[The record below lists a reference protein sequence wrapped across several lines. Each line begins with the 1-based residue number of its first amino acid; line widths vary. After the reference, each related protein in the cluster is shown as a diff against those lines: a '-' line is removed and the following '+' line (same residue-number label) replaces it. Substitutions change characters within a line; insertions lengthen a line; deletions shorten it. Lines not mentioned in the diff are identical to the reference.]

1 MPMSNPYARQA
12 LGQHLGGP
20 VDNGRDD
27 EHDDGFGARYEP
39 RHEQR
44 HDPRA
49 QARAAVPAASTPAS
63 AASSAPSRGLNLRG
77 GRDNA
82 GFESFDAF
90 GTDMPASGGTPR
102 ERGNDSN
109 GWRRWKMSAFDAPP
123 PPPPVFEAEPDEP
136 APPPID
142 FAALDA
148 MREGARKEGYAQGYT
163 QGQTQGYGDGH
174 REGYARGLETA
185 RQEAAR
191 LQELATTF
199 AGALRRIDDEVGQT
213 LIALALDVARKL
225 VQDTVAHN
233 PAVLL
238 PAVRELLAN
247 EPALSGAPCLLLNP
261 DDVELVQTH
270 LAGELEAAGWSV
282 RADATVAR
290 GGCIAS
296 AASGE
301 LDATLATRWSRVVKA
316 LGRNDPWEAPDA

>member
-1 MPMSNPYARQA
+1 MPMSNPYPRQA
-12 LGQHLGGP
+12 LGHHLGGP
-20 VDNGRDD
+20 LDDERDD
-27 EHDDGFGARYEP
+27 GLGARYEP
-39 RHEQR
+39 R
-44 HDPRA
+44 A
-49 QARAAVPAASTPAS
+49 QARATVPSAS
-63 AASSAPSRGLNLRG
+63 AASSAPSAGLKLRG
-77 GRDNA
+77 GRDGA
-82 GFESFDAF
+82 GFERFDAF
-90 GTDMPASGGTPR
+90 GSETSPSGGGKQGDR
-102 ERGNDSN
+102 DSDNN

-123 PPPPVFEAEPDEP
+123 PPPPALEAEPDEP

-191 LQELATTF
+191 LQELAGTF

-225 VQDTVAHN
+225 VHDTVAHN

-261 DDVELVQTH
+261 DDIELVQTH

>member
-12 LGQHLGGP
+12 LGHHLGGSL
-20 VDNGRDD
+20 DD
-27 EHDDGFGARYEP
+27 DRDDGFGARYEP
-39 RHEQR
+39 R
-44 HDPRA
+44 A
-49 QARAAVPAASTPAS
+49 QARPAVPSAS
-63 AASSAPSRGLNLRG
+63 AASSAPSAPSAPSAGLNMRG
-77 GRDNA
+77 GRDSA

-90 GTDMPASGGTPR
+90 GADAQQPGARQAG
-102 ERGNDSN
+102 RGSDSN

-123 PPPPVFEAEPDEP
+123 PPPPAFQAEPEEP

-191 LQELATTF
+191 LQELAGTF

-225 VQDTVAHN
+225 VHDTVAHN

-261 DDVELVQTH
+261 DDIELVQTH

>member
-12 LGQHLGGP
+12 LGHHLGGP
-20 VDNGRDD
+20 LGNERDD
-27 EHDDGFGARYEP
+27 ERDDGFGARYEP
-39 RHEQR
+39 R
-44 HDPRA
+44 A
-49 QARAAVPAASTPAS
+49 QARAAAQSAPAASPS
-63 AASSAPSRGLNLRG
+63 SSAGLNLRG
-77 GRDNA
+77 GRDGA
-82 GFESFDAF
+82 AFESFDAL
-90 GTDMPASGGTPR
+90 GADERQPGSKRGDRGGD
-102 ERGNDSN
+102 GN

-123 PPPPVFEAEPDEP
+123 PPPPAFEAEPEEP

-191 LQELATTF
+191 LQELAGTF

-225 VQDTVAHN
+225 VHDTVAHN

-261 DDVELVQTH
+261 DDIELVQTH
-270 LAGELEAAGWSV
+270 LSGELEAAGWSV

>member
-1 MPMSNPYARQA
+1 MSNPYARQA
-12 LGQHLGGP
+12 LGHHLGGSL
-20 VDNGRDD
+20 DD
-27 EHDDGFGARYEP
+27 DRDDGFGARYEP
-39 RHEQR
+39 R
-44 HDPRA
+44 A
-49 QARAAVPAASTPAS
+49 QARAAVPSAS
-63 AASSAPSRGLNLRG
+63 AASSAASSAGPSAPSSAPSAGLNLRG
-77 GRDNA
+77 GRDST
-82 GFESFDAF
+82 GFEGFDAF
-90 GTDMPASGGTPR
+90 GTDLPAAGGKPGD
-102 ERGNDSN
+102 RGRDSN

-123 PPPPVFEAEPDEP
+123 PPPPRFEAEPEEP

-191 LQELATTF
+191 LQELAGTF
-199 AGALRRIDDEVGQT
+199 ATALRRIDDEVGQT

-225 VQDTVAHN
+225 VHDTVAHN

-247 EPALSGAPCLLLNP
+247 EPALSGAPCLLLHP
-261 DDVELVQTH
+261 DDIELVQTH

-301 LDATLATRWSRVVKA
+301 LDATLATRWSRVVNA
-316 LGRNDPWEAPDA
+316 LGRNDLWEAPDA

>member
-39 RHEQR
+39 RHE
-44 HDPRA
+44 PRA
-49 QARAAVPAASTPAS
+49 QARAAVHSSSAS
-63 AASSAPSRGLNLRG
+63 AASSGPSKGLNLRG

-90 GTDMPASGGTPR
+90 GTDVPASVGR
-102 ERGNDSN
+102 SSDRGNDNN

-123 PPPPVFEAEPDEP
+123 PPPPAFEAEPDEP

-142 FAALDA
+142 FTALDA

-191 LQELATTF
+191 LQELAGTF

-225 VQDTVAHN
+225 VHDAVAHN

-261 DDVELVQTH
+261 DDIELVQTH

>member
-1 MPMSNPYARQA
+1 MSNPYARQA
-12 LGQHLGGP
+12 LGHPLGGP
-20 VDNGRDD
+20 LDGDRAD
-27 EHDDGFGARYEP
+27 ERDDGFGARYEP
-39 RHEQR
+39 RG
-44 HDPRA
+44 
-49 QARAAVPAASTPAS
+49 QARPAAPSAPAASSTPS
-63 AASSAPSRGLNLRG
+63 AGLNLRG
-77 GRDNA
+77 GRDSA

-90 GTDMPASGGTPR
+90 GTDAPPLAGGQR
-102 ERGNDSN
+102 SAKGNDNN

-123 PPPPVFEAEPDEP
+123 PPPPAFEAEPDEP

-199 AGALRRIDDEVGQT
+199 AGALRHIDDEVGQT

-282 RADATVAR
+282 RPDATVAR